1 MSWAGIPGPIGPRG
15 IPFNDCILVC
25 KKCGSQGKT
34 ARFDGRE
41 WVTICTDCRCPDI
54 KAIERPPKGLLR
66 VWADEAL

>member
-1 MSWAGIPGPIGPRG
+1 MSWAGLRGPVGQRG

-54 KAIERPPKGLLR
+54 TAVEKPPRGMLR
-66 VWADEAL
+66 VWAEEAL